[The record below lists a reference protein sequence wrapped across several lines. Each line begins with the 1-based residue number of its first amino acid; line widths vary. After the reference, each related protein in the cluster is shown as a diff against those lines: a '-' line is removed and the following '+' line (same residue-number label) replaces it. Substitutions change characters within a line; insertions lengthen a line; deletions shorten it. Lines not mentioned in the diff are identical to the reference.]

1 MTINST
7 PQAGGYA
14 PDATLT
20 LREIADLTG
29 HDLSTIEAWNNK
41 GHGKW
46 PNAKQDPDGL
56 KTWRVPIS
64 DLITS
69 GDIDPSQIVHVE
81 NELAARRESRETRVL
96 REQVVRL
103 EEQLVAAQALPTT
116 SPPRPRCCCPAKTSP
131 LSAGRAVAQAS
142 SC

>member
-1 MTINST
+1 MTNNST
-7 PQAGGYA
+7 PPAGGYA
-14 PDATLT
+14 PNATLT

-29 HDLSTIEAWNNK
+29 HDLSTIKAWNNK

-64 DLITS
+64 DLIAS

-81 NELAARRESRETRVL
+81 NELAALRESRETRAL
-96 REQVVRL
+96 REQIARL
-103 EEQLVAAQALPTT
+103 EEQLIAA
-116 SPPRPRCCCPAKTSP
+116 
-131 LSAGRAVAQAS
+131 RAIAEDRAATIAWLKDLVRGGGAA
-142 SC
+142 